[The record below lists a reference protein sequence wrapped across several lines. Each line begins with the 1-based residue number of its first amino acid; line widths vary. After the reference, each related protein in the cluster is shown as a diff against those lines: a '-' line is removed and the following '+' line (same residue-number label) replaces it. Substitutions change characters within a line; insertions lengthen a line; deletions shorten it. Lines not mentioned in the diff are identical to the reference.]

1 MHHLKLI
8 LLSLL
13 LSSSLFSSN
22 VEIYENQ
29 TRKLAEELRC
39 MVCQNQSL
47 LESDSELANDL
58 KSLIKEKFIMGESKE
73 DIKKFLVERYGEFI
87 LFKPEVSKT
96 NIILWLSPL
105 IILSAFIFMALRKM
119 KIKYKEK

>member
-1 MHHLKLI
+1 MYHLKLI
-8 LLSLL
+8 LFSLL
-13 LSSSLFSSN
+13 LSSSLLSN
-22 VEIYENQ
+22 SAEFYENQ

-119 KIKYKEK
+119 KKKYKEK

>member
-1 MHHLKLI
+1 MYHLKLI
-8 LLSLL
+8 LFSLL
-13 LSSSLFSSN
+13 LSSSLFSNSAE
-22 VEIYENQ
+22 VYEKQ

-87 LFKPEVSKT
+87 LFKPKLSKT
-96 NIILWLSPL
+96 NIILWISPL
-105 IILSAFIFMALRKM
+105 IILLAFIFIAFRKI

>member
-1 MHHLKLI
+1 MYHLKLI
-8 LLSLL
+8 LFSLL
-13 LSSSLFSSN
+13 LSSSLFSNSAE
-22 VEIYENQ
+22 VYENQ